1 MFTTLVTLNPHHSK
15 NSIQGYCA
23 LKSEAPF
30 LSTLVLN
37 HRQGFPDSGTTQET
51 RDDHSSPSRVHV
63 QSPNVSKPSSSTDAA
78 ALSCGETTLKGWSLQ
93 LLLWAA
99 TPGDI
104 MEIEEISAES
114 DYKEP
119 GSSGTQANSG
129 EAEFK
134 QTELRPEPPGK
145 GFLG

>member
-1 MFTTLVTLNPHHSK
+1 MEST
-15 NSIQGYCA
+15 A
-23 LKSEAPF
+23 L
-30 LSTLVLN
+30 
-37 HRQGFPDSGTTQET
+37 PDGL
-51 RDDHSSPSRVHV
+51 P
-63 QSPNVSKPSSSTDAA
+63 
-78 ALSCGETTLKGWSLQ
+78 
-93 LLLWAA
+93 LWRGVERA

-145 GFLG
+145 GLLG